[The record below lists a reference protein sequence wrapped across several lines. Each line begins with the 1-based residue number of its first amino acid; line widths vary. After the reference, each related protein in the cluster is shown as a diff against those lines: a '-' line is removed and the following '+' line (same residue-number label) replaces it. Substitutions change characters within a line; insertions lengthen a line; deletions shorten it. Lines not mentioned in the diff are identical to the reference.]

1 MIETIKKKMNR
12 KDYINKDKRQMTK
25 EGNITV
31 TNPWDK
37 GKHHYG
43 KYSKNMNI
51 KYTNSD
57 GASLVAQ
64 W

>member
-37 GKHHYG
+37 GKHHHG
-43 KYSKNMNI
+43 KYLKNMNI
-51 KYTNSD
+51 RYTNSD